1 VSFRVTAEVQA
12 RAEAVAAA
20 RGQTVSALAREA
32 LERYL
37 AS

>member
-1 VSFRVTAEVQA
+1 VSFRVTAELQA
-12 RAEAVAAA
+12 RTEEMAAA
-20 RGQTVSALAREA
+20 RGQPLSALAREA